1 MRILF
6 LESSHIWK
14 NNLPRGFQANGHDV
28 LITGPLTKN
37 LSQLLEEFN
46 PDLAISIG
54 WGQEQT
60 KIKQDLIR
68 ECMKKTT
75 IPLIYWAVED
85 PAYTDIW
92 SIPLV
97 KRMKP
102 DFVFTICPKTVKVY
116 QQLGAPS
123 AHLDFGFEETAHYKS
138 PKSSEYNCSIAVVA
152 NAYPHILEKY
162 PDHFRSHALNIL
174 IRPLLE
180 KNIRIDFWGNKWDE
194 MNRFFGMDIPKD
206 WIHGPMHYLET
217 YKVYNSADIIIGL
230 QNYQD
235 LITQRTYEILG
246 SGGFLLTLDTPGV
259 KKMFRPGKDLITV
272 SSSKETL
279 EAIHYFSNHPKK
291 KAKIQERGRITV
303 QEHTYQAR
311 AKQIIDTLIE
321 HNILIEREETS
332 KQTGKMMYVTDLEED
347 YEMYTIEKGD
357 TLYGISKK
365 FGVSIESLKKLNH
378 LTSNMI
384 VENQR
389 VAIRKKNIE

>member
-28 LITGPLTKN
+28 LISGPLTKN
-37 LSQLLEEFN
+37 LSQMLEEFN
-46 PDLAISIG
+46 PDLVISIG

-116 QQLGAPS
+116 RQLGVPA

-138 PKSSEYNCSIAVVA
+138 PKSSEHNCSIAVVA

-162 PDHFRSHALNIL
+162 PAHFRSHALNVL

-230 QNYQD
+230 QNYQE

-259 KKMFRPGKDLITV
+259 KKIFRPGKDLVTV

-279 EAIHYFSNHPKK
+279 EAIHYYLNHPKK
-291 KAKIQERGRITV
+291 KAKIQERGRKTV

-321 HNILIEREETS
+321 HNILIERGKTN
-332 KQTGKMMYVTDLEED
+332 KQAGKMMYVTDLEED

-357 TLYGISKK
+357 TLHGISKK

-378 LTSNMI
+378 LTSNII
-384 VENQR
+384 VENER
-389 VAIRKKNIE
+389 LAIRKKNIE

>member
-28 LITGPLTKN
+28 LISGPLTKN
-37 LSQLLEEFN
+37 LSQMLEEFN
-46 PDLAISIG
+46 PDLVISIG

-102 DFVFTICPKTVKVY
+102 DFLFTICPKTVKVY
-116 QQLGAPS
+116 RKLGVPA

-162 PDHFRSHALNIL
+162 PDHFRSHALNVL

-180 KNIRIDFWGNKWDE
+180 ENIRIDFWGNKWDE
-194 MNRFFGMDIPKD
+194 MDRFFGMDIPKD

-230 QNYQD
+230 QNYQE

-259 KKMFRPGKDLITV
+259 KKIFRPGKDLITV

-321 HNILIEREETS
+321 HNILIEREKTS

-357 TLYGISKK
+357 TLHGISKK

-378 LTSNMI
+378 LTSNII
-384 VENQR
+384 VEKER
-389 VAIRKKNIE
+389 LAIRKKNIE